1 MRIQILKNYVKD
13 VRELIKL
20 KHDVVIPDVFL
31 NVYLEIVFL
40 EKYCHLNSLENY
52 LEVLYNKDKK
62 EIIKE
67 IIKDFNEDIK
77 EFVKY

>member
-31 NVYLEIVFL
+31 NVYFEMSFL
-40 EKYCHLNSLENY
+40 EKYCDLNSLENY
-52 LEVLYNKDKK
+52 LEVIYNKYK
-62 EIIKE
+62 KE
-67 IIKDFNEDIK
+67 IIKDFNEDVKKIMEVIK
-77 EFVKY
+77 L